1 MHVYFFSLVANTN
14 PFFTL
19 LPRFYIYIC
28 YISSISNET
37 PDRYGNLKIHVAAAV
52 SIDESKNLSIDAD
65 HAPGSAVKVIV
76 SKILPFFHFSVASGV
91 QNSFVFN
98 LSFLNLLTG
107 ISKLITK
114 FIYLLWIFEVLIWCK
129 TNSPISNSMRRQS

>member
-19 LPRFYIYIC
+19 LPPFYIYIC

-37 PDRYGNLKIHVAAAV
+37 PDRFGNLKIHVAAAV

-98 LSFLNLLTG
+98 LSFLQFKDLYFNFLNLLTG

-114 FIYLLWIFEVLIWCK
+114 FIYLLWIF
-129 TNSPISNSMRRQS
+129 